1 MDKDIDMSIDMDMDM
16 SMPTSMHVVPALST
30 DDREAGTRQGS
41 VGARPLAPESH
52 QGHPSHVPQSCSA
65 CLNP

>member
-1 MDKDIDMSIDMDMDM
+1 MDKDIDMSIDMDMD
-16 SMPTSMHVVPALST
+16 VVPALST
-30 DDREAGTRQGS
+30 DDRAAGTRQGS

>member
-1 MDKDIDMSIDMDMDM
+1 MSMDMDMDKDIDMSIDMDMD
-16 SMPTSMHVVPALST
+16 VVPALST
-30 DDREAGTRQGS
+30 DDRAAGTRQGS